1 MATLRHLEKG
11 CVVLAKMLQGYGVP
25 QVFYVEQML
34 RRTMVELE
42 KLGIRRI
49 VTHSEKAA
57 AYMADGYAR
66 ASRKPGVCLAQSVGA
81 ANLASGLQDA
91 YLGRSPVIAITG
103 AYSSNKKFRN
113 SYQEVDDHWSMF
125 APVTKFNA
133 SINTA
138 AELPQVIRQAF
149 REAVSGTPRPVHIDM
164 ANNVGVTI
172 DTGDVAC
179 DLYSEPRFAAV
190 PPFRPA
196 PDPEDV
202 RAAAALIYTARRPVI
217 IAGGGAVM
225 SDAGAEVLQ
234 LVERLG
240 IPLGVSVDG
249 KSIIPDTH
257 PLCIGCVGGYGR
269 KVANALLAEADL
281 VLYIGCKV
289 CDQVSLDW
297 KLPEPGTPVI
307 QIDINPAEL
316 GRNYPNAA
324 SLLGDAKASV
334 AALLREMPDRHAN
347 GDWGAKATAALEKWR
362 GELAVHGVS
371 DVVPIRTE
379 RLCREVQNALPD
391 NAILVGDTGFSAI
404 WSAGIIEL
412 ARPGQ
417 RYIRAAGGSLGWGFP
432 ASLGVKCGC
441 PDRPVVCFSGDGA
454 FWYHFAEL
462 ETALRHN
469 IATVTVVNNNSG
481 LGQSRRGI
489 MDVYTNQ
496 PGRAEDL
503 FQFSAM
509 NFSKFAADL
518 GAFSLRV
525 EKPADIGPAISKA
538 LASGR
543 PALVE
548 VLTDI
553 ACDPQNY

>member
-1 MATLRHLEKG
+1 MVTLRHLEKG
-11 CVVLAKMLQGYGVP
+11 SVVLAKMLQGYGVP

-66 ASRKPGVCLAQSVGA
+66 ATRKPGICLAQSVGA
-81 ANLASGLQDA
+81 ANLAAGLQDA
-91 YLGRSPVIAITG
+91 YLARSPVIALTG
-103 AYSSNKKFRN
+103 TYGSDKKLRN

-133 SINTA
+133 SINTT

-164 ANNVGVTI
+164 VNNLGITI
-172 DTGDVAC
+172 DTGEVAC
-179 DLYSEPRFAAV
+179 DLYHEPRFAKV

-196 PDPEDV
+196 PEAEDV
-202 RAAAALIYTARRPVI
+202 RAVVALIYKSQRPII
-217 IAGGGAVM
+217 IAGGGALM

-240 IPLGVSVDG
+240 IPLGTSVDG
-249 KSIIPDTH
+249 KGIVPESH
-257 PLCIGCVGGYGR
+257 PLCVGCVGGYGR
-269 KVANALLAEADL
+269 KAANALLAEADL
-281 VLYIGCKV
+281 VVYLGCKV
-289 CDQVSLDW
+289 CDQVSLNW
-297 KLPEPGTPVI
+297 TLPDPGTDII

-324 SLLGDAKASV
+324 SLHGDAKVCV
-334 AALLREMPDRHAN
+334 AALLREMPDRHNN
-347 GDWGAKATAALEKWR
+347 GSWGKKTTAVLKKWR
-362 GELAVHGVS
+362 EDLAGPSAS
-371 DVVPIRTE
+371 DAVPIYTE
-379 RLCREVQNALPD
+379 RLCRELQNALPD

-404 WSAGIIEL
+404 WSASIVEL
-412 ARPGQ
+412 TKPDQ
-417 RYIRAAGGSLGWGFP
+417 RYIRAAGGSLGWAFP
-432 ASLGVKCGC
+432 ASLGVKCGY

-454 FWYHFAEL
+454 FWYHFAEM

-469 IATVTVVNNNSG
+469 ISTVTIVNNNSG
-481 LGQSRRGI
+481 LGQVRRGI
-489 MDVYTNQ
+489 LDVYANQ
-496 PGRAEDL
+496 SGRAEEL
-503 FQFSAM
+503 FQFSPM
-509 NFSKFAADL
+509 NFSKFAAEL
-518 GAFSLRV
+518 GAFAIRV
-525 EKPADIGPAISKA
+525 EKPADIAPAIAKA
-538 LASGR
+538 LACGK

-548 VLTDI
+548 ILTDI
-553 ACDPQNY
+553 TRDPQNY

>member
-1 MATLRHLEKG
+1 MTRLHHLEKG
-11 CVVLAKMLQGYGVP
+11 SVIMAKMLQGYGVP

-42 KLGIRRI
+42 TLGIRRI

-81 ANLASGLQDA
+81 ANLAAGLQDA
-91 YLGRSPVIAITG
+91 YLSRSPVIAITG
-103 AYSSNKKFRN
+103 AHSSRHKLRN
-113 SYQEVDDHWSMF
+113 SYQEIDDHRSMF
-125 APVTKFNA
+125 APVTKFSA
-133 SINTA
+133 SITTT

-149 REAVSGTPRPVHIDM
+149 REAVSGVPRPVHIDM
-164 ANNVGVTI
+164 INNTGATI
-172 DTGDVAC
+172 DMGDAVC
-179 DLYSEPRFAAV
+179 DLYSEPRFAKA

-202 RAAAALIYTARRPVI
+202 RAVVALIYKAQRPVI
-217 IAGGGAVM
+217 LAGGGALM
-225 SDAGAEVLQ
+225 SDAGAETLQ

-240 IPLGVSVDG
+240 IPLGTSVDG
-249 KSIIPDTH
+249 KGIIPDTH

-269 KVANALLAEADL
+269 KVANKLLAEADL

-297 KLPEPGTPVI
+297 KLPAPGVDVV

-324 SLLGDAKASV
+324 SLLGDAKACV
-334 AALLREMPDRHAN
+334 AALLREMPDRHGN
-347 GDWGAKATAALEKWR
+347 VKWGAKATVALKKWR
-362 GELAVHGVS
+362 ETLSAESAS
-371 DVVPIRTE
+371 DAVPIRAE
-379 RLCREVQNALPD
+379 RLCREVQDALPD

-404 WSAGIIEL
+404 WSAAIVEL
-412 ARPGQ
+412 TKHGQ
-417 RYIRAAGGSLGWGFP
+417 RYLRPSGGSLGWGFP
-432 ASLGVKCGC
+432 ASLGAKCGC

-489 MDVYTNQ
+489 MDVYADQ

-503 FQFSAM
+503 FQFLPV
-509 NFSKFAADL
+509 NFSKFAAEL
-518 GAFSLRV
+518 GAFAVRA
-525 EKPADIGPAISKA
+525 EKPAGIGSAIAKA
-538 LASGR
+538 LASEK
-543 PALVE
+543 PAVVE
-548 VLTDI
+548 VMTDI